1 MCETMSL
8 KRKKSRVCS
17 RAPEVP
23 GLLELVFKRAQKSQI
38 RKDLDPREGA
48 WVPSRVC
55 PSIWTYHDSSVD
67 WEDTRVQSRA
77 SAVRESWWGSVLPGQ
92 PGKADAKFGLFLL

>member
-8 KRKKSRVCS
+8 KRKKSQACS
-17 RAPEVP
+17 WASEVP
-23 GLLELVFKRAQKSQI
+23 GSLELVFKRAQKSQI

-77 SAVRESWWGSVLPGQ
+77 LCCQGELVGISAPGTAGQ
-92 PGKADAKFGLFLL
+92 S